1 MTSRLI
7 GGALELLS
15 LGVFMSMI
23 WLWAAL
29 SMSPG
34 V

>member
-7 GGALELLS
+7 GGAIELLS
-15 LGVFMSMI
+15 LGLFMSMI

-29 SMSPG
+29 AMSPG